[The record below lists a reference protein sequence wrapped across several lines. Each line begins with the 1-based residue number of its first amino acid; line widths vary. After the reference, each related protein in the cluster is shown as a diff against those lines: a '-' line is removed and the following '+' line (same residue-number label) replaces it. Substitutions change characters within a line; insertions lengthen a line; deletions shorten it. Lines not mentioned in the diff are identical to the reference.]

1 MLFTAVWEHV
11 HEGYREKRQPETG
24 TIHILNNFISCNYL
38 ELYKKLIVAAAGVE
52 SVITCCYLMIN
63 GDEKLSKITI

>member
-1 MLFTAVWEHV
+1 M
-11 HEGYREKRQPETG
+11 
-24 TIHILNNFISCNYL
+24 IDFIKDL
-38 ELYKKLIVAAAGVE
+38 MVGAAGVE